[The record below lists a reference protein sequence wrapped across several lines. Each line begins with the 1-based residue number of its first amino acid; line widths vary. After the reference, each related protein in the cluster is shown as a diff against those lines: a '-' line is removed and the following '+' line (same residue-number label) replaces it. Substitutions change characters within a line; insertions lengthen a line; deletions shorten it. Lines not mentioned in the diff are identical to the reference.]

1 MDKIVIATRGSALAR
16 IQAEIVAEKLAVIGI
31 GSEFL
36 FVQTKGDKDT
46 TSPLEKIGGDG
57 LFVRSVEEALLRGEA
72 DIAVHSAKDLP
83 YVPADGLM
91 IAGVPDEADPRDCL
105 IMNRDCRDTAA
116 LSEVSFEGMVI
127 GTSSPR
133 RRLAA
138 QEFLPGCR
146 TVPIRGNVPTR
157 IEKLRTGEYDGIILA
172 CAGLDR
178 LGPDLSGLEKKIFE
192 VDEMVPAPCQGLIA
206 AECRKEDAEIVRL
219 LEDITCR
226 QARMRF
232 DTERYLFCKLL
243 ADCSAA
249 VAVNAVIEG
258 PEGAETI
265 RVRAAFEERSC
276 VMTGAADDYMDI
288 CDRVFREIYKGG

>member
-265 RVRAAFEERSC
+265 RVRAAFE
-276 VMTGAADDYMDI
+276 
-288 CDRVFREIYKGG
+288 